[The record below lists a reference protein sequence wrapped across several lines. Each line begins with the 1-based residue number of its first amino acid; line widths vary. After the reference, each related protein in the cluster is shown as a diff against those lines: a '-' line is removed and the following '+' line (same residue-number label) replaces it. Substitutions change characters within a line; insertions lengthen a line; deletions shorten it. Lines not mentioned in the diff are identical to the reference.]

1 MTNDAARRRFLALGA
16 RTLAGAGLALGADP
30 VLALGR
36 AEGAAGPLSGA
47 GAGIAPGPI
56 LADGAADYRALVCV
70 FLQGGMDG
78 FSLLVPT
85 GGAEY
90 GAYARS
96 RGSLALDEGR
106 LTSLATADGTAAG
119 VGLHRAAAPLAPLF
133 AEGRVGFVANVG
145 NLVEPTSREA
155 YESGTARLPAQLFSH
170 ADQEVQW
177 QQLQGRNRARNGWG
191 ALAAGYLGAGQPR
204 PWMTSVTLAGANA
217 WQAAG
222 GVRPFAVR
230 DSGIVGYPGLGAG
243 NDWERPRVEAF
254 EAVIDQPRRHVFA
267 QAYADLQRRARD
279 NTAELGRILAAR
291 FGEEGMDVDPVPHD
305 PSTEKLAAQ
314 LNMVAK
320 MIAVH
325 GELGMR
331 RQVFYVRMGG
341 FDVHDN
347 QNSEQPELFAALTG
361 ALERFQQA
369 IDGFG
374 LSNAVTTFSASD
386 FGRTLTANGDGTD
399 HGWGNHLFVMGG
411 AVAGGRV
418 HGTLP
423 LLDVDGPDS
432 VQNGRVL
439 PTLSAA
445 QYAATL
451 LRWAG
456 LEENALDAVLPTLS
470 NFGAARDLGFMA

>member
-16 RTLAGAGLALGADP
+16 RTLTGAGLALGADP

-36 AEGAAGPLSGA
+36 GERGAGPLAHAVHGFAQGA
-47 GAGIAPGPI
+47 PF
-56 LADGAADYRALVCV
+56 ADADQYRALVCV

-85 GGAEY
+85 GAAEH

-96 RGSLALDEGR
+96 RGALALSADR
-106 LTSLATADGTAAG
+106 LVGLSTADGTDPG
-119 VGLHRAAAPLAPLF
+119 VGLHRGASELAPLF
-133 AEGRVGFVANVG
+133 ADGRLGFVSNVG
-145 NLVEPTSREA
+145 NLIEPTTREG
-155 YESGTARLPAQLFSH
+155 YESGTATLPAQLFSH

-177 QQLQGRNRARNGWG
+177 QQLQGRNRARDGWG
-191 ALAAGYLGAGQPR
+191 ALAAEELGFGQAR
-204 PWMTSVTLAGANA
+204 DWMTSVSVAGSNP
-217 WQAAG
+217 WQAG
-222 GVRPFAVR
+222 EGLRPFSVR
-230 DSGIVGYPGLGAG
+230 DSGIVGYKGLDATR
-243 NDWERPRVEAF
+243 DWERPRSEAF
-254 EAVIDQPRRHVFA
+254 EAVIDQPRRHLFM

-279 NTAELGRILAAR
+279 NTAELGSILAAR
-291 FGEEGMDVDPVPHD
+291 FGDGDASTDPVPHD
-305 PSTEKLAAQ
+305 PSNEKLAAQ

-325 GELGMR
+325 GELGMS
-331 RQVFYVRMGG
+331 RQIFYVRMGG

-347 QNSEQPELFAALTG
+347 QNSELPELFGQVAG
-361 ALERFQQA
+361 ALRRFQGA

-374 LSNAVTTFSASD
+374 LTTNVTTFSASD
-386 FGRTLTANGDGTD
+386 FGRALNANGDGTD
-399 HGWGNHLFVMGG
+399 HGWGNHLFAMGG
-411 AVAGGRV
+411 AVNGGRI
-418 HGTLP
+418 HGALP

-439 PTLSAA
+439 PTQSAT

-456 LEENALDAVLPTLS
+456 LPESRLDAVLPNLP
-470 NFGAARDLGFMA
+470 NFGQARDLGFMA